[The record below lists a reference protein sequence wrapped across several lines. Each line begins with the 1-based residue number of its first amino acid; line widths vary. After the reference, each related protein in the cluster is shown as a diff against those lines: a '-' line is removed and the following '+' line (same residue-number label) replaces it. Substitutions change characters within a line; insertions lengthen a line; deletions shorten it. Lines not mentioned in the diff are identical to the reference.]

1 MVRSGPG
8 ATLITP
14 LRLITALRRTSATSS
29 QSQGLFPDLLLYN
42 QGRGRSDALPFH
54 RPTETPVQT
63 DSQVQS
69 RACCCCCCCCCI
81 VSPGLFLDACAEPR
95 VPEPQIHIHTD
106 EVVWSRRLVRCSVKE
121 CCRQCCHSAGLPFT
135 LFHSLLLFLVSA
147 VALGWSD
154 M

>member
-1 MVRSGPG
+1 MVRTGPG

-14 LRLITALRRTSATSS
+14 LHLITALRRTSATSS

-42 QGRGRSDALPFH
+42 QGRGRSDALPSH

-69 RACCCCCCCCCI
+69 RACCCCCCCCI

-95 VPEPQIHIHTD
+95 VPEPQIHIGLDSALALETLLRVEFTD
-106 EVVWSRRLVRCSVKE
+106 FSC
-121 CCRQCCHSAGLPFT
+121 GLPGKYICIYIYIYILCF
-135 LFHSLLLFLVSA
+135 A
-147 VALGWSD
+147 E
-154 M
+154 